1 MGNVSDPFL
10 IVGLGNPGK
19 EYQFTRHNIGFLVV
33 QQLADQQ
40 KIRLIKNNTHHALL
54 GQGRICEQ
62 DVILLLP
69 QTYMNRSG
77 IAVKS
82 ICAKKIIR
90 SENILVI
97 CDDFHL
103 PFGQLRL
110 RARGS
115 HGGHNGLAS
124 VIEALAC
131 QSFARLRLGI
141 GQPAVHQETSDFV
154 LASFSSREKK
164 EALKMV
170 KEAVDCCLVFLSEKL
185 NQAMNI
191 FNKRKDDE

>member
-1 MGNVSDPFL
+1 MSDSYL

-19 EYQFTRHNIGFLVV
+19 EYQLTRHNVGFLVV
-33 QQLADQQ
+33 QKLADQH
-40 KIRLIKNNTHHALL
+40 KIKLTRSKGHQALW
-54 GQGRICEQ
+54 GQGRICEK
-62 DVILLLP
+62 DVVLFLP

-82 ICAKKIIR
+82 ICSKKNFCL
-90 SENILVI
+90 EHILVV

-103 PFGQLRL
+103 PLGQLRL

-124 VIEALAC
+124 VIEALSS

-141 GQPAVHQETSDFV
+141 GQPALHQDTSDFV
-154 LASFSSREKK
+154 LASFSSLEKK
-164 EALKMV
+164 ECSEMV
-170 KEAVDCCLVFLSEKL
+170 EEAGKCCQVFLSEKL
-185 NQAMNI
+185 THAMNL
-191 FNKRKDDE
+191 FNKRKGNE